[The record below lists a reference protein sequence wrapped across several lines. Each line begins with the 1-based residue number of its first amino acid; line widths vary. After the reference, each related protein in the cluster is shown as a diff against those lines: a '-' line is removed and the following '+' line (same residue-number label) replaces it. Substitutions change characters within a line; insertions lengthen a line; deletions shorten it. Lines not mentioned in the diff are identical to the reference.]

1 MKISSDWRYADLS
14 LEHQQGFLA
23 GVIFIDQILFHCLEL
38 KNYLHDAVIGHSSDL
53 KLYSIQEAELIG

>member
-38 KNYLHDAVIGHSSDL
+38 KIIYMT
-53 KLYSIQEAELIG
+53 Q